1 MTNEEK
7 WANTMESL
15 HDVEVAPFNPNYD
28 EEKAEKQHLQAEFMY
43 KIRCTLSHIATKG
56 CTDELLDNIE
66 DLCQVYSCAVN
77 NIYGYS
83 IKDGKIKHKTE
94 RGQKLADIFNN

>member
-7 WANTMESL
+7 WANTLEKL
-15 HDVEVAPFNPNYD
+15 HNIEPAPFNPNYD
-28 EEKAEKQHLQAEFMY
+28 EEKAEKQRLQEKFMH
-43 KIRCTLSHIATKG
+43 KIRCTLSHIAAKG

-66 DLCQVYSCAVN
+66 DLCQVYSCAIN
-77 NIYGYS
+77 NLYNYS